1 MGLINPE
8 SGDIL
13 LDETNLEKLSLQWYK
28 NQVAYIPEDVEVLN
42 SSILNNI
49 LISNPDL
56 NEQEVSRL
64 LQNVGL
70 DKELKKSDLTITDSI
85 KKNYSKGILK
95 KIHIARSISKTYQV
109 YIFDDP
115 LLYLDKLGKN
125 MVLKLIASLK
135 RAGKTVICFSEDS
148 EIIKL
153 SDKQTNLG

>member
-1 MGLINPE
+1 MQLSKIIGNYKLKNVNYSFDNDNKYIINSFSANFNSSEISVISGANGSGKTTIAKLLMGLINPE

-70 DKELKKSDLTITDSI
+70 DKELKKSDLTIKILI
-85 KKNYSKGILK
+85 KYRFLLRRWILFLKNL
-95 KIHIARSISKTYQV
+95 
-109 YIFDDP
+109 
-115 LLYLDKLGKN
+115 
-125 MVLKLIASLK
+125 LKL
-135 RAGKTVICFSEDS
+135 
-148 EIIKL
+148 
-153 SDKQTNLG
+153 